1 MPYNAASK
9 SCAGSRVKRMP
20 LYEYQ
25 CVKCGNRFEVRQ
37 SIGADGTDLKCPEC
51 AAERPKK
58 LISTFLSKNSGGY
71 SGGGFSCAPNSGGT

>member
-1 MPYNAASK
+1 
-9 SCAGSRVKRMP
+9 MP

-58 LISTFLSKNSGGY
+58 IISIFSSKNAVGRSSAGG
-71 SGGGFSCAPNSGGT
+71 SCAPSFSGRT